1 MGMLHHL
8 NYASQYITIV
18 FVTKKKHHNSSQKL
32 AQHYNVSVFWPS
44 YSTTLRLDQKFAL
57 QGKVQK

>member
-1 MGMLHHL
+1 L

-18 FVTKKKHHNSSQKL
+18 FVTKKKHHNSSQEL
-32 AQHYNVSVFWPS
+32 AQHYNVSFFWPS
-44 YSTTLRLDQKFAL
+44 YSTALRLDQKFAL